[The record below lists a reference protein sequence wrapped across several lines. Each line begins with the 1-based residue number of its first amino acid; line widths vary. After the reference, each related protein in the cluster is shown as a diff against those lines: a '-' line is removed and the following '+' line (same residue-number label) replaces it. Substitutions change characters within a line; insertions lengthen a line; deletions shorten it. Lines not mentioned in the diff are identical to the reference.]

1 MCPRYA
7 PYLYHF
13 LRITRNHASA
23 AQSSSKAMIVKA
35 ITRPPSQSTF
45 VIVVTSSGVADHSV
59 LLCNSAIKYPGGEKQ
74 IKKIENVRGSVRR
87 EAYFKRPGV
96 STHRPDQVGRTS

>member
-35 ITRPPSQSTF
+35 ITRPPSQS
-45 VIVVTSSGVADHSV
+45 
-59 LLCNSAIKYPGGEKQ
+59 LL
-74 IKKIENVRGSVRR
+74 
-87 EAYFKRPGV
+87 
-96 STHRPDQVGRTS
+96 